1 MLSCFSIQIP
11 PSCPISD
18 QKKTIP
24 VDVKFDKQVVDLISY
39 SERKQVILCVWS
51 VLDILT
57 WNKGQLGKNL
67 HLT

>member
-24 VDVKFDKQVVDLISY
+24 VDVKFDKQVVDLFLIQKENRLSF
-39 SERKQVILCVWS
+39 S
-51 VLDILT
+51 VY
-57 WNKGQLGKNL
+57 GQFWIY
-67 HLT
+67 